1 MKYVVAVSWQKKS
14 EEAFIDNKYS
24 RAQQWRFDGGA
35 EVHASASPDIVPLP
49 YSDAAG
55 VDPEE
60 AFVASLSSCHM
71 LFFLSF
77 AAAKG
82 YMVLSYEDQAEGI
95 MAKNENNRTAMT
107 EVILRPQIQFGGE
120 NIPSAEDIDAL
131 HHRSHKA
138 CFIANSV
145 KTEVRV
151 APNKN

>member
-1 MKYVVAVSWQKKS
+1 MKYVATVSWQKKA

-24 RAQQWRFDGGA
+24 RAHQWRFDGGA

-82 YMVLSYEDQAEGI
+82 YTVLSYEDQAEGI
-95 MAKNENNRTAMT
+95 MAKNEQGRTAMT
-107 EVILRPQIQFGGE
+107 EVTLRPSVQFGGE
-120 NIPSAEDIDAL
+120 TIPSAEDIDAL
-131 HHRSHKA
+131 HHRSHKS

-145 KTEVRV
+145 KTKVRV
-151 APNKN
+151 APVMD